1 LDRAFDRAA
10 RFFGLAAAVF
20 LIAMMMVT
28 VADVSLRSAFDIP
41 IFGTFDLVELFL
53 VASVFLAIPG
63 TFLREE
69 HVVVDVIDHIAPSW
83 LTAGLRWT
91 GTVLTLAFLVL
102 MLSQMIEPAL
112 DKIEFG
118 DVTLELSIPKYIHWI
133 PILLGVFFSAL
144 AVAAILVRNV
154 LRRDRVGQ

>member
-1 LDRAFDRAA
+1 LDRAFDWAA

-20 LIAMMMVT
+20 LVAMMMVT
-28 VADVSLRSAFDIP
+28 VADVSLRSALDIP

-69 HVVVDVIDHIAPSW
+69 HVVVDVIDHVAPAW

-91 GTVLTLAFLVL
+91 GTVLTLAFLML

-133 PILLGVFFSAL
+133 PILLGVLFSAL

-154 LRRDRVGQ
+154 LRRGRIGP

>member
-1 LDRAFDRAA
+1 MDKAFDWAA

-20 LIAMMMVT
+20 LIAMMMIS
-28 VADVSLRSAFDIP
+28 VADVSLRSFFDIP

-69 HVVVDVIDHIAPSW
+69 HVVVDVVDHVAPRR
-83 LTAGLRWT
+83 LTAALRWI
-91 GTVLTLAFLVL
+91 GTVLTLGFLVL
-102 MLSQMIEPAL
+102 ILTQMIQPAL
-112 DKIEFG
+112 DKVEFG

-133 PILLGVFFSAL
+133 PILLGVFFSAI
-144 AVAAILVRNV
+144 AVAAIL
-154 LRRDRVGQ
+154 LRDILRARRAGE